1 MYFRQK
7 NYFLL
12 NRKEKVDVL
21 TFNKIDQLMIFY
33 KLFDDF
39 IKYHHKK
46 IIEQNKLSP
55 FKEKTKEYY
64 NLKLSLRFEN
74 KFRHFLNIYD
84 EIIKKNYSEKF
95 YFNNINSQFKRS
107 NWYSF
112 KKLIMT
118 LSNKYLNDSYFE
130 FWLKI
135 RNNKNNQKLNK
146 IAIKTIKKILSEELG
161 LSFKTSKKYIRKHP
175 KRQYFAK
182 PGLIQMDL
190 KIIGIK
196 DTSMNKKL
204 TIFNM
209 IETRSRFS
217 FSKVLESG
225 STENVL
231 SALKEGKEEFA
242 NQGIEIKAIQTD
254 NAMMFKG
261 TNFINSDGYCAY
273 LKEQNILRRLIPLG
287 VPQCNGCIERFHLTI
302 DKKCSSL
309 LSKVKTIDEAQEIIK
324 EFSKEYNFNRYHY
337 YSELETR
344 NIKYDKRYMIPSK
357 AIKLLYNYQ

>member
-1 MYFRQK
+1 M
-7 NYFLL
+7 
-12 NRKEKVDVL
+12 
-21 TFNKIDQLMIFY
+21 
-33 KLFDDF
+33 
-39 IKYHHKK
+39 
-46 IIEQNKLSP
+46 
-55 FKEKTKEYY
+55 
-64 NLKLSLRFEN
+64 
-74 KFRHFLNIYD
+74 
-84 EIIKKNYSEKF
+84 
-95 YFNNINSQFKRS
+95 
-107 NWYSF
+107 
-112 KKLIMT
+112 
-118 LSNKYLNDSYFE
+118 
-130 FWLKI
+130 
-135 RNNKNNQKLNK
+135 
-146 IAIKTIKKILSEELG
+146 
-161 LSFKTSKKYIRKHP
+161 SFKTSKKYIRKHP

-324 EFSKEYNFNRYHY
+324 KFSKEYNFNRYHY